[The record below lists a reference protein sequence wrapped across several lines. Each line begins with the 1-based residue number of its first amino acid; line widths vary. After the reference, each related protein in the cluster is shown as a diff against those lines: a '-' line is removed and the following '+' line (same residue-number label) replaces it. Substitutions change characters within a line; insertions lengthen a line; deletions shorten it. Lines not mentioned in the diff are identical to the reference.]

1 MSEVFL
7 FAVCPTP
14 CVCGYLPRYSRARA
28 VAPRGRKVS
37 IESSRELVTR
47 VSCAILRP
55 WRAAAARGGAQS
67 AVLLVWSLK
76 HHKAWPWTV
85 VKSMNSFFK
94 VYIMNYT
101 REVPSCDKSVM
112 SCCCRPPRPGE

>member
-1 MSEVFL
+1 MISMSEVF
-7 FAVCPTP
+7 AVCHPVCVGIYGTP
-14 CVCGYLPRYSRARA
+14 VLAPSRRADVKYL
-28 VAPRGRKVS
+28 
-37 IESSRELVTR
+37 SSRHESQSHECR
-47 VSCAILRP
+47 VRSCARGASPL
-55 WRAAAARGGAQS
+55 ARGGAQS